1 MTPHGALWRKLVG
14 FGFRLLYNEFAFT
27 YDTVSYAVSLGA
39 WRCWQRAALKHLG
52 VPAPAPVLELA
63 HGTGSLQLDLTALG
77 YSAVGIDVSRSMGR
91 IAVRKLR
98 GHGFAP
104 QLARAQA
111 QYLPFAADSFAAVI
125 CTFPTEF
132 IFQPQVLREAYRVL
146 QSSGRLVIV
155 PIAFLNKHGPL
166 EAGLER
172 LYRVTGQRSSGQV
185 DVAAL
190 FGSCGFSVKLLQD
203 RCPRS
208 TVQIIAADKQT

>member
-1 MTPHGALWRKLVG
+1 MTPHGGLWHKLIR

-52 VPAPAPVLELA
+52 VPVPAPVLELA
-63 HGTGSLQLDLTALG
+63 HGTGSLQLDLAALG
-77 YSAVGIDVSRSMGR
+77 YRAVGIDISKSMGR
-91 IAVRKLR
+91 IAARKLR
-98 GHGFAP
+98 GYGFAP

-111 QYLPFAADSFAAVI
+111 QYLPFAAETFAAVI

-132 IFQPQVLREAYRVL
+132 IFQPQVLREAHRVL
-146 QSSGRLVIV
+146 QPSGRLVIV
-155 PIAFLNKHGPL
+155 PIALLNGHGPL

-172 LYRVTGQRSSGQV
+172 LYQITGQRSSGQA

-190 FGSCGFSVKLLQD
+190 FSSCGFSVELLQD
-203 RCPRS
+203 FCPRS
-208 TVQIIAADKQT
+208 TVQIIAAHKQT